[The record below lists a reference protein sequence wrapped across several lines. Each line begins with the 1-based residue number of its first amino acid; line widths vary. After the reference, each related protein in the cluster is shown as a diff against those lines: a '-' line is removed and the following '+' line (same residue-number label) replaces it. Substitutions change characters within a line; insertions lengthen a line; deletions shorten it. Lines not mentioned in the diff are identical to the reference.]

1 MRDVVVIV
9 NANARRIRKRP
20 AEVER
25 MRTLM
30 GNGDGFHLT
39 RSASEV
45 DAIAARCAEAG
56 TSVIA
61 LAGGDGTN
69 HVTITR
75 IAEAFGDRPL
85 PRFALLGG
93 GTMNIV
99 AGALGVAPRPSAA
112 LEAILAAD
120 EASAATVVRRLLR
133 VRTHDRD
140 MLGFIFGNGL
150 LVNFLRA
157 YYEQVDPTPVDAARL
172 LARAVWS
179 VMSGGALSQRLLTQ
193 LDTQVDADGER
204 WLERPLIAIMASTQE
219 HLGLGFQPFVRARE
233 TTDTLHAVAVLGPLH
248 RVAAALP
255 AIRLARPLPAD
266 GFDERVVQSIGLT
279 TTTPG
284 PWMLDGD
291 IYGETNQIDVSA
303 GPAVVLEIG
312 GRSGISAAR

>member
-1 MRDVVVIV
+1 MRDIVVIV

-25 MRTLM
+25 MRAVM
-30 GNGDGFHLT
+30 GSSGSFHLT

-45 DAIAARCAEAG
+45 DAIAARCAESG
-56 TSVIA
+56 TELIA

-75 IAEAFGDRPL
+75 IAQAFGDRPL

-112 LEAILAAD
+112 LAAVLASD
-120 EASAATVVRRLLR
+120 AATATTVVRRLLR
-133 VRTHDRD
+133 VQTHDRD
-140 MLGFIFGNGL
+140 VLGFIFGNGL
-150 LVNFLRA
+150 LVNFLRT

-172 LARAVWS
+172 LGKAVWS
-179 VMSGGALSQRLLTQ
+179 VLSGGELSRRLLTQ
-193 LDTQVDADGER
+193 LDTRVEADGEL
-204 WLERPLIAIMASTQE
+204 WLDRPLIAVMASTQE

-233 TTDTLHAVAVLGPLH
+233 SADTLHAVAVVGPLH

-255 AIRLARPLPAD
+255 AIRLARPLPD
-266 GFDERVVQSIGLT
+266 EGFEERVVRSMTLE

-291 IYGETNQIDVSA
+291 IYAETERIDISA

-312 GRSGISAAR
+312 GRLGGSESH